1 MKSFKQYVEA
11 CWTGYTA
18 KGMKKKGNRMVP
30 NCVPEEV
37 ELKES
42 HKIGDSVTV
51 NSKFFGKQ
59 KGKVVKVDDQ
69 SVHVQ
74 RNGKKYSEKYPH
86 DSVIKEDGMGA
97 GAVGGGPANV
107 VGSGAIAGTGGKGGE
122 PGVSKKRNPV
132 MTPTFKRNPP
142 Q

>member
-1 MKSFKQYVEA
+1 
-11 CWTGYTA
+11 
-18 KGMKKKGNRMVP
+18 MVP
-30 NCVPEEV
+30 NCVPEET

-42 HKIGDSVTV
+42 HKVGDSVTV

-59 KGKVVKVDDQ
+59 KGKVVKVDNQ

-74 RNGKKYSEKYPH
+74 RDGKKFSEKYPH

-97 GAVGGGPANV
+97 VSAGPTNAVS
-107 VGSGAIAGTGGKGGE
+107 SGAIAGSGGKGGE

-132 MTPTFKRNPP
+132 MMGIERRKAP